1 MEARLRREPTLSD
14 EFKPLDG
21 IRVVEMTH
29 MIMGPSCGQ
38 ILAYLGAE
46 VIKVEPPTGDKTRH
60 LTGMGRGFFPSFNR
74 GKRSITL
81 DLKSAAGAAALD
93 RLLETADVFVENFR
107 DQSLAKMGFAAPK
120 LREKH
125 PKLIVASCKGFL
137 QGPYQDRTAMDEVVQ
152 MMTGIA
158 YMTGPSGR
166 PLRIGSSANDIMGGL
181 FGALAVLGA
190 LVERKQS
197 GRGRTLR
204 VGLFETCLM
213 LVMQHMVQFD
223 LDGREPSPMP
233 EREFSWPVYD
243 IFDTRDHRQIFVG
256 AVTEGHWGILCNAV
270 GLEHLLEDARLQT
283 KMDQI
288 EARSWTI
295 SIFAEA
301 IGRYDFAEL
310 IDLFEASG
318 IPFSPIN
325 RPADM
330 YRDPH
335 VMRPGGLH
343 HSHLPGG
350 QAFRAPGLPIEV
362 DGNIPEPASLDV
374 VEVGDDTD
382 VILTELGLTSF
393 EIVAARGAVHE
404 KETA

>member
-1 MEARLRREPTLSD
+1 MTE
-14 EFKPLDG
+14 EFKPLKG

-81 DLKSAAGAAALD
+81 DLKSEVGITALD
-93 RLLETADVFVENFR
+93 KLLETADIFIENFR
-107 DQSLAKMGFAAPK
+107 DQSLAKMGFAPSV

-125 PKLIVASCKGFL
+125 PRLIVASCKGFL
-137 QGPYQDRTAMDEVVQ
+137 HGPYQDRTAMDEVVQ

-158 YMTGPSGR
+158 YMTGPTGR

-181 FGALAVLGA
+181 FGAFAVLGA
-190 LVERKQS
+190 LMERQQTGN
-197 GRGRTLR
+197 GRALR
-204 VGLFETCLM
+204 IGLFENCLM

-243 IFDTRDHRQIFVG
+243 IFDTSDQRQIFVG
-256 AVTEGHWGILCNAV
+256 AVTEGHWGILCKAV
-270 GLEHLLEDARLQT
+270 GLAHLLEDPKLQS

-288 EARSWTI
+288 EARSWSI
-295 SIFAEA
+295 PIFAEA
-301 IGRYDFAEL
+301 IAARDFADL
-310 IDLFEASG
+310 IETFEATG

-343 HSHLPGG
+343 DSHLPDG
-350 QAFRAPGLPIEV
+350 QSFRAPGLPIEV
-362 DGNIPEPASLDV
+362 DGQMPSPTSLDV
-374 VEVGDDTD
+374 ADVGDDTEA
-382 VILTELGLTSF
+382 VLAELGISPSDALAASG
-393 EIVAARGAVHE
+393 VAERKSA
-404 KETA
+404 

>member
-1 MEARLRREPTLSD
+1 MPNDFR
-14 EFKPLDG
+14 PLQG

-46 VIKVEPPTGDKTRH
+46 VIKVEPPAGDKTRH

-81 DLKSAAGAAALD
+81 DLKSEAGTSALD
-93 RLLETADVFVENFR
+93 RLLATADVYVENFR
-107 DQSLAKMGFAAPK
+107 DQSVAKMGFAPWE

-137 QGPYQDRTAMDEVVQ
+137 HGPYQDRTAMDEVVQ
-152 MMTGIA
+152 MMTGMA
-158 YMTGPSGR
+158 YMTGPTGR

-190 LVERKQS
+190 LMERQQTGQ
-197 GRGRTLR
+197 GRALR
-204 VGLFETCLM
+204 IGLFENCLM

-223 LDGREPSPMP
+223 LDGREPAPMP

-243 IFDTRDHRQIFVG
+243 IFETHDRRQVFVG
-256 AVTEGHWGILCNAV
+256 AVTEGHWQILCNAI
-270 GLEHLLEDARLQT
+270 GLEHLLNDRRLRT

-288 EARSWTI
+288 EARKWTI
-295 SIFAEA
+295 PIFAKA
-301 IGRYDFAEL
+301 IKNHDFAEL
-310 IDLFEASG
+310 IEIFEASG

-330 YRDPH
+330 YQDPH
-335 VMRPGGLH
+335 VLRPGGLH

-350 QAFRAPGLPIEV
+350 QVFRAPGLPIEV
-362 DGNIPEPASLDV
+362 DGDSPRPASLDV
-374 VEVGDDTD
+374 ADVGNDTD
-382 VILTELGLTSF
+382 TVLSELGLSPS
-393 EIVAARGAVHE
+393 EARDASGAANRR
-404 KETA
+404 TA